1 MKKTISI
8 ALLVL
13 IATSGFSQ
21 TKKSKKDAA
30 TTVAPAA
37 AVAAVPT
44 DATAAAVKTAPPL
57 TEDQKKQIKEI
68 NKDFKSSKA
77 KIEADATLSADQKK
91 SQIKELSKAKS
102 TKIKGMVTPEQ
113 YQEIKASHKEKNKE

>member
-8 ALLVL
+8 ALLAL

-44 DATAAAVKTAPPL
+44 DATTAAVKTAPPL
-57 TEDQKKQIKEI
+57 TEDQKKQIKGI
-68 NKDFKSSKA
+68 NKAFKSSKE
-77 KIEADATLSADQKK
+77 KVEADATLSADQKK

-102 TKIKGMVTPEQ
+102 NKIKGIVTPEQ
-113 YQEIKASHKEKNKE
+113 YQEMKASHKEKNKE